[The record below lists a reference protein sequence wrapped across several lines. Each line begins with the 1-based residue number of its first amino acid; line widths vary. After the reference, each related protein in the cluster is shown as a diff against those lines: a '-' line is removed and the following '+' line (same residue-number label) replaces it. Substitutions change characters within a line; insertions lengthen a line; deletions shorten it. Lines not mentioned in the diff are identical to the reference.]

1 MSSSLQSLVYSRGS
15 LTVIDQLKLPHELVY
30 VEIANSEDAWSAIRT
45 MQVRGAPLIA
55 IVAALSLAVDVC
67 KVSHTFKSSSD
78 AADFLKERMTY
89 LRTSRPTAVNL
100 FVATDELLAT
110 VLELESAVGSTAESV
125 VEGFLSEAEVLYSTS
140 FSFSLDCTLTSLRAI
155 TSSYINV
162 KSFLQVTAVLIML
175 LCLSEIQ
182 CILLSY

>member
-30 VEIANSEDAWSAIRT
+30 VEIANSEDAWTAIRT

-67 KVSHTFKSSSD
+67 KAQHTFRASSD
-78 AADFLKERMTY
+78 AAEFLKNKMTY

-110 VLELESAVGSTAESV
+110 VISLEERAGSTAESV
-125 VEGFLSEAEVLYSTS
+125 VEGFLVEAEVTISVRN
-140 FSFSLDCTLTSLRAI
+140 FI
-155 TSSYINV
+155 
-162 KSFLQVTAVLIML
+162 K
-175 LCLSEIQ
+175 
-182 CILLSY
+182 

>member
-55 IVAALSLAVDVC
+55 IVAALSLAVHVT
-67 KVSHTFKSSSD
+67 KVRASFKSSAD
-78 AADFLKERMTY
+78 ATEFLRDQMTY

-100 FVATDELLAT
+100 FVATDELLAS
-110 VLELESAVGSTAESV
+110 VLALQSVKGSTADSV
-125 VEGFLSEAEVLYSTS
+125 VDGFLIEAEVST
-140 FSFSLDCTLTSLRAI
+140 FI
-155 TSSYINV
+155 SS
-162 KSFLQVTAVLIML
+162 
-175 LCLSEIQ
+175 
-182 CILLSY
+182 